1 MRKGIDDGM
10 LRRLRW
16 LSSYLQ
22 INKVHTDDGFK
33 ECFRHVYVEMPR
45 VNLLIFMFYF
55 LMFDILEHALSC
67 ACDCH

>member
-22 INKVHTDDGFK
+22 INKVHTDAGFK
-33 ECFRHVYVEMPR
+33 ECFRNVYVEMLR
-45 VNLLIFMFYF
+45 VNLLMEVSYF
-55 LMFDILEHALSC
+55 E
-67 ACDCH
+67 